1 MALKVRLSS
10 LTRAIYSHYCGFIS
24 ALAHGFLSSD
34 AFYPAQYH
42 LWRVNF
48 PFINKFLWIYL
59 KFKSKKMCI

>member
-34 AFYPAQYH
+34 AFLTQH
-42 LWRVNF
+42 NTICDVLTSLV
-48 PFINKFLWIYL
+48 
-59 KFKSKKMCI
+59 